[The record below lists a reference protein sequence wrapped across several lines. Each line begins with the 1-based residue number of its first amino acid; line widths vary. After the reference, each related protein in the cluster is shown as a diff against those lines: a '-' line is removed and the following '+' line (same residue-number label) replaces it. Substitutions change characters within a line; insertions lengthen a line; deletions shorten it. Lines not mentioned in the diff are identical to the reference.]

1 MMPSEENSQDEIPG
15 RRPSRAAS
23 HHDEQDPGQNSQHEG
38 TKQEHEVYVTLMD
51 RVKTFCS
58 QQGRCFS
65 ERPAMSVAVWMCA
78 IVNFFAFVCFL
89 SPWHEFTI
97 SSMTVFHHLFRRK
110 CCGGDDISLSD
121 CQTVDLGD
129 SGSSRRRLDQNDFDR
144 ACIDIDLKGFENQG
158 DAKDAGA
165 AAFFFLLVSFLMTP
179 VLQYFLYRRQVNGP
193 EPHTLSGLYSK
204 VPLMVYSVV
213 CSLLFMLSFS
223 IYVGVLDPSGGD
235 FSFGVAG
242 TIINFLF
249 LIVIAL
255 IILFKWDEGEQLAGE
270 QTENPVYKSY
280 PRGSQFSGQ
289 PPSERSAED
298 SSTTENEQQQEA

>member
-1 MMPSEENSQDEIPG
+1 MFTVEPG
-15 RRPSRAAS
+15 SGERIVS
-23 HHDEQDPGQNSQHEG
+23 
-38 TKQEHEVYVTLMD
+38 
-51 RVKTFCS
+51 
-58 QQGRCFS
+58 RCFS
-65 ERPAMSVAVWMCA
+65 
-78 IVNFFAFVCFL
+78 
-89 SPWHEFTI
+89 
-97 SSMTVFHHLFRRK
+97 
-110 CCGGDDISLSD
+110 
-121 CQTVDLGD
+121 
-129 SGSSRRRLDQNDFDR
+129 
-144 ACIDIDLKGFENQG
+144 
-158 DAKDAGA
+158 
-165 AAFFFLLVSFLMTP
+165 
-179 VLQYFLYRRQVNGP
+179 
-193 EPHTLSGLYSK
+193 LYSK

-235 FSFGVAG
+235 FSKCLEYCHIGSIPETCCMTSGFGVAG